1 MVQKLMNLRNFL
13 KYFLFKD
20 TTFKGEFR
28 AMQRLLG
35 ADCPRFIVDVGANN
49 GFYASNSYPYVA
61 RGWRA
66 VLIEPHPTIFQKL
79 KQLHASRPAAT
90 CLNIGCADTAGQRPL
105 YFGIDN
111 PGGSL
116 ATMCLDD
123 NFKRVRSEDY
133 TMVPVEMLS
142 AVLAAQKFP
151 HQFGILSVD
160 AEGMDYEVLL
170 GLDLGVWK
178 PRLIVTEDYKPKLE
192 KKSDYLRSHGYRHA
206 AQCTDNA
213 IWVSAS

>member
-1 MVQKLMNLRNFL
+1 MNLRNFL

-28 AMQRLLG
+28 AMQKLLG
-35 ADCPRFIVDVGANN
+35 ADCPRFLVDVGANN
-49 GFYASNSYPYVA
+49 GFYASNSYPYVV
-61 RGWRA
+61 RGWRS
-66 VLIEPHPTIFQKL
+66 VLIEPHPVIFEKL
-79 KQLHASRPAAT
+79 KQLHANRPAVT
-90 CLNIGCADTAGQRPL
+90 CLNIACADTAGQRPL
-105 YFGIDN
+105 YFGKNN

-123 NFKRVRSEDY
+123 NFKAVRSEEF

-142 AVLAAQKFP
+142 AVLAAQHFP

-170 GLDLGVWK
+170 GLDLGIWK

-192 KKSDYLRSHGYRHA
+192 KKAEYLRRHGFRHA

-213 IWVSAS
+213 IWVAA